1 MTTQIA
7 RDQLLDKLRAA
18 LSAKFPSNKVDE
30 IIFHYDVLKRK
41 ARLDDYE
48 SCLVN
53 GGKFVEA
60 VLKCLHFLRTGNE
73 VDSLDAGQ
81 EIDQLQRNNT
91 LDTSERLTIPRTL
104 RVIYD
109 HRNRRGGAHNS
120 SFDPTQMDAFFVVAA
135 SNWVMEELTRLYL
148 TSDPDS
154 AQALVQNLLIKDL
167 PLVEE
172 IDGDYLI
179 LKPQLS
185 ARVQIELIL
194 YKHYPNRCTTK
205 DIMRWV
211 HQHKENN
218 VRVTLRGMKANSIA
232 HENEAGWKLTDAGVL
247 KTEAEIAKL
256 QNDTVN
262 NTKMTKTKPKGVK
275 RGRRY

>member
-1 MTTQIA
+1 MATQIA

-18 LSAKFPSNKVDE
+18 LSAKFPPKKVDE
-30 IIFHYDVLKRK
+30 ILYHYDVLKRK

-53 GGKFVEA
+53 GGTFVEA
-60 VLKCLHFLRTGNE
+60 VLKCLHYLRTGNE

-81 EIDQLQRNNT
+81 EIDQLAKLQRNNI

-104 RVIYD
+104 RVIYE

-120 SFDPTQMDAFFVVAA
+120 SFDPTKMDAVFVVAA

-148 TSDPDS
+148 TSDPGS
-154 AQALVQNLLIKDL
+154 AQALVQNLLVKDL

-179 LKPQLS
+179 LKPELS

-205 DIMRWV
+205 DLVRWV
-211 HQHKENN
+211 HNHKENN
-218 VRVTLRGMKANSIA
+218 VRVTLRGMKARP
-232 HENEAGWKLTDAGVL
+232 AG
-247 KTEAEIAKL
+247 
-256 QNDTVN
+256 N
-262 NTKMTKTKPKGVK
+262 
-275 RGRRY
+275 